1 MNVVTTGICA
11 RSASTVRSLDAQPRM
26 TPFPARIRGCSA
38 RLMMS
43 AARASDGR
51 SGEGRRGRSARS
63 GSPSA
68 GPWATSSGSSRWQA
82 PGFSSWARLNA
93 FRTASATTAPVSMRA
108 FHFVNGLNTSTIPVA
123 RFVAPG
129 PSVARH
135 TPAWPVR
142 RPQTSAMKAAACS
155 CRTGTNW
162 MDDRASASLTCS
174 VSSPGTPNTYR
185 TPSRSRQ
192 RTNSSAPVITRPPG
206 RSCRSMWTLL
216 QHGLQ
221 RREET
226 SSEGASSSI
235 RHSGARRHI
244 GQRHD
249 GADEAQDLVVHTF
262 GYFQQH
268 HVTRALDDSEP
279 RSRDQLAEALGQR
292 GRREPVLAPT
302 QDEGRNIETR
312 RLLGQVHGL
321 GGLHIVKNR
330 LRSAGAK
337 LLHPE
342 ADRAVGRPGPE
353 QNLLRHR
360 KEDELAKRPGKIP
373 QQSFSRAVDPR
384 KLRAAREEDE
394 AFHRVGSLGRERDGD

>member
-1 MNVVTTGICA
+1 
-11 RSASTVRSLDAQPRM
+11 
-26 TPFPARIRGCSA
+26 
-38 RLMMS
+38 MMS
-43 AARASDGR
+43 AARASEGR
-51 SGEGRRGRSARS
+51 SGDGRRGRSAAS

-68 GPWATSSGSSRWQA
+68 GSRATSSGSSRWHA

-93 FRTASATTAPVSMRA
+93 LRTASATTAPVSMRA
-108 FHFVNGLNTSTIPVA
+108 FHFVNGLNTSTMSTYWCDSLWSRCRASWPVIATTGARSRFASARPVA

-221 RREET
+221 CREET

-235 RHSGARRHI
+235 RHSRARRHI

-268 HVTRALDDSEP
+268 HVTRALDDSEL

-292 GRREPVLAPT
+292 GRREPVLAAT

-312 RLLGQVHGL
+312 RLRGQVHGL
-321 GGLHIVKNR
+321 GGLHIVKDR

-342 ADRAVGRPGPE
+342 ADRAGGRPGPE
-353 QNLLRHR
+353 QDLLRHR
-360 KEDELAKRPGKIP
+360 KEDELAQRPGKVP
-373 QQSFSRAVDPR
+373 QPSFSRAVDPR

-394 AFHRVGSLGRERDGD
+394 AFHRVGSLGRERDGDRAAQ